1 MKLQGNL
8 LQIDPKSTE
17 ERITYFIQ
25 DYVKKAKAKGIVMG
39 LSGGVDSAVGATLS
53 VKAVGSSKVLC
64 IYMPEEEAYNKK
76 DHQHVKLIAGNL
88 GLQLKDV
95 DLTRVLDTL
104 YKSIPDFEARDALS
118 KGNLKA
124 RTRMLILYYYANHQ
138 KKLVL
143 GTSDKSEAMIGYFTK
158 WGDGAADIAPLMD
171 LYKTQVR
178 RLALHLGLPPT
189 IVNKPSTPGLLPKQT
204 AEKEIGL
211 KYEILDLIL
220 YGLEHFMS
228 TNTIAKQLNLSPKTV
243 ATIKN
248 RWLQTEHKRKMPLTT
263 KLQFRTINADFR
275 LIREI
280 NLGEE

>member
-104 YKSIPDFEARDALS
+104 YKSIPDFESRDALS

>member
-1 MKLQGNL
+1 
-8 LQIDPKSTE
+8 
-17 ERITYFIQ
+17 
-25 DYVKKAKAKGIVMG
+25 
-39 LSGGVDSAVGATLS
+39 
-53 VKAVGSSKVLC
+53 
-64 IYMPEEEAYNKK
+64 
-76 DHQHVKLIAGNL
+76 
-88 GLQLKDV
+88 LQLKDV

-104 YKSIPDFEARDALS
+104 YKSIPDFESRDALS

>member
-25 DYVKKAKAKGIVMG
+25 DYFKKAKAKGIVMG

-158 WGDGAADIAPLMD
+158 WGDCAADIAPLMD
-171 LYKTQVR
+171 LYKTQER

-243 ATIKN
+243 AIIKN

-275 LIREI
+275 LIRES